1 MKLPSL
7 SALRAFEAA
16 ARHLSFTRAAEELC
30 VTQAAVSHQ
39 VRALEEELGHALFN
53 RHPRRVSLT
62 EEGRILSQAA
72 SSAFSEI
79 AHGVEAM
86 AQAGHTGAVNVSVSP
101 SLAVKWLLPR
111 LDDFRDSHPEIDV
124 RISAN
129 DRLIDPVREGVDL
142 CIRYGPGNYPGLETT
157 LLMKDQVYPVCS
169 PALKRELGSPA
180 DLSEVVLLQDEMM
193 IEDDSRPDWKKWF
206 EAAGVEDPCKGET
219 IRFSHA
225 VMMIDAALAGQGVAL
240 GRSTLVA
247 DDLEQG
253 RLVRPFEPFF
263 ESAFAYWV
271 AVPKGAVLGP
281 KITAFREWLLA
292 QAGTGAPTG

>member
-39 VRALEEELGHALFN
+39 VRALEEEIGYALFN

-72 SSAFSEI
+72 STAFAEI
-79 AHGVEAM
+79 ARGVDAM
-86 AQAGHTGAVNVSVSP
+86 AQVANTGAVNVSVSP

-111 LDDFRDSHPEIDV
+111 LDDFRAKHPEIDV

-129 DRLIDPVREGVDL
+129 DRLIDPVLEGVDV
-142 CIRYGPGNYPGLETT
+142 CIRYGSGNYPGLETT
-157 LLMKDQVYPVCS
+157 LLMKDVVYPVCS
-169 PALKRELGSPA
+169 PALQKQLQTPA
-180 DLSEVVLLQDEMM
+180 DLAKVVLLQDEMM
-193 IEDDSRPDWKKWF
+193 IEDEKRPDWKKWF
-206 EAAGVEDPCKGET
+206 EAAGVSDRAKGER
-219 IRFSHA
+219 IKFSHA

-247 DDLEQG
+247 DDLAQG
-253 RLVRPFEPFF
+253 RLVRPFEASF

-281 KITAFREWLLA
+281 KINAFLEWLLA
-292 QAGTGAPTG
+292 RAKA